1 MMAYAKLNLYK
12 VILETKLP
20 DEPFL
25 EKVVNDY
32 MPNPVEGFSES
43 LDAHPLRREIITT
56 VITNRVI
63 NEGGITFIFR
73 LCERLNVTAEQ
84 AMYGYLVARHIIG
97 MDEILDG
104 ISALDNKVPANLQI
118 RFYEILR
125 KALFDQTRRVLVNYQ
140 NGIDI
145 QDIIGT
151 YAEEFQFLSENL
163 EKTLGQLIKG
173 QFKDFMSEF
182 KHPEM
187 PDLLCKRIC
196 ALYFLKNGCDAIDLA
211 RMTGKDATDMTKL
224 YFNIVEI
231 VGLDELRRKATEVPL
246 SDVYDQKALSQII
259 TEMDTAMYDLV
270 EKVAQSEV
278 TPDVWFKNNQ
288 QHLVKYKE
296 TFNDAVAVS
305 VLGLSRLS
313 IIAAALRDLGSCE

>member
-1 MMAYAKLNLYK
+1 MAYAKLNLYK

-151 YAEEFQFLSENL
+151 
-163 EKTLGQLIKG
+163 
-173 QFKDFMSEF
+173 
-182 KHPEM
+182 
-187 PDLLCKRIC
+187 
-196 ALYFLKNGCDAIDLA
+196 
-211 RMTGKDATDMTKL
+211 
-224 YFNIVEI
+224 
-231 VGLDELRRKATEVPL
+231 
-246 SDVYDQKALSQII
+246 
-259 TEMDTAMYDLV
+259 
-270 EKVAQSEV
+270 
-278 TPDVWFKNNQ
+278 
-288 QHLVKYKE
+288 
-296 TFNDAVAVS
+296 
-305 VLGLSRLS
+305 
-313 IIAAALRDLGSCE
+313 